1 MPTKRLSMRPLREI
15 LRLHLQSQL
24 SNRAISRA
32 QRVSVGAIAK
42 ITQKTK
48 QLALNWET
56 VCQLDD
62 VPLSQLFYPRANN
75 QLSNQL
81 VMPDWESVRQELT
94 GKNVTKHLLWEAYT
108 QQYPNSRYSYSQ
120 YCHHLG
126 VWLAKQ
132 KRSMRQIHKA
142 GETLFVDYAGQTI
155 PMVNGTTGEVRHA
168 QVFVAVMGAS
178 NYTYGAPNL
187 RRQSKKM
194 LSKFEHVW
202 NAIRETTEETN

>member
-32 QRVSVGAIAK
+32 QRVSVGAISK

-108 QQYPNSRYSYSQ
+108 QQYPNSSYSYSQ
-120 YCHHLG
+120 
-126 VWLAKQ
+126 
-132 KRSMRQIHKA
+132 
-142 GETLFVDYAGQTI
+142 
-155 PMVNGTTGEVRHA
+155 
-168 QVFVAVMGAS
+168 
-178 NYTYGAPNL
+178 
-187 RRQSKKM
+187 
-194 LSKFEHVW
+194 
-202 NAIRETTEETN
+202 

>member
-1 MPTKRLSMRPLREI
+1 
-15 LRLHLQSQL
+15 
-24 SNRAISRA
+24 
-32 QRVSVGAIAK
+32 
-42 ITQKTK
+42 
-48 QLALNWET
+48 
-56 VCQLDD
+56 
-62 VPLSQLFYPRANN
+62 
-75 QLSNQL
+75 
-81 VMPDWESVRQELT
+81 MPDWESVRQELT
-94 GKNVTKHLLWEAYT
+94 GKNVTKHLLWEEYT
-108 QQYPNSRYSYSQ
+108 QQYPNSSYSYSQ

-155 PMVNGTTGEVRHA
+155 PIVNGTTGEVRHA

-194 LSKFEHVW
+194 LSKLEHIW
-202 NAIRETTEETN
+202 NAIRATKEETNWLPTPCY

>member
-1 MPTKRLSMRPLREI
+1 MPNKRLSMRPLREI

-24 SNRAISRA
+24 STRAISRA
-32 QRVSVGAIAK
+32 QRVSVGAISK

-48 QLALNWET
+48 EQALNWAT

-62 VPLSQLFYPRANN
+62 VQLSQLFYPRANN

-94 GKNVTKHLLWEAYT
+94 GKNVTKHLLWEEYT

-155 PMVNGTTGEVRHA
+155 PIVNGTTGEVRHA

-178 NYTYGAPNL
+178 NYTYAEATWSQSLCLSGWGADNGG
-187 RRQSKKM
+187 
-194 LSKFEHVW
+194 
-202 NAIRETTEETN
+202 A